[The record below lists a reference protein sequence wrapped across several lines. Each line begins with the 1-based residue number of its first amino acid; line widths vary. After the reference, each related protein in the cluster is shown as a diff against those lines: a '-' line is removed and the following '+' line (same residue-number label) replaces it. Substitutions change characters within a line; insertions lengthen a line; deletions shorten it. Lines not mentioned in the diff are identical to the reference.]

1 MPGTKPVSAVK
12 SPPAEPEQQITIPV
26 GGMTCAACQA
36 HVQRA
41 LRKTPGVRE
50 ANVNLMTREVSIAYD
65 PAAIDAQQ
73 LVSAIRDSGYE
84 AELPAQ
90 ARNVLAEQ
98 ERLDAEQQH

>member
-1 MPGTKPVSAVK
+1 PVSAVK
-12 SPPAEPEQQITIPV
+12 DKPAEPEQQITIPV

-50 ANVNLMTREVSIAYD
+50 ANVNLMTREASVAYD
-65 PAAIDAQQ
+65 PERVDAEH

-84 AELPAQ
+84 AELPAPV
-90 ARNVLAEQ
+90 RNVFAAQAGVAETP
-98 ERLDAEQQH
+98 QH